1 MYVEVTVAQSIS
13 KQVALRDVDD
23 LTRFSVHVPKDAS
36 VELVSRSLA
45 QSGAGRLEGDEV
57 AVSVEWLRR
66 RTASRPEQWHGSFER
81 MLDYASATG
90 WMDLAGEAV
99 IAHIE
104 RV

>member
-1 MYVEVTVAQSIS
+1 MYVKVTGAHSTS
-13 KQVALRDVDD
+13 EQVSLRDVDD

-36 VELVSRSLA
+36 VELISRSLV
-45 QSGAGRLEGDEV
+45 QSGAGRLEGDEA

-66 RTASRPEQWHGSFER
+66 RAASQSEQWHGSFER
-81 MLDYASATG
+81 MLDYASARG
-90 WMDLAGEAV
+90 WMDPAGDAV